1 MNTSPAARQPGL
13 SVTDG
18 VAMLVGVVIGVGIF
32 GFPPLVAQHAASPGA
47 YIGLWL
53 AGGLVMLIGALC
65 YAELGAGYP
74 DRGGEYHYLNLAWGR
89 QISLLFAWARGT
101 VIQTGAIAAVAF
113 IYGDYAQRLLPLGE
127 HGNAWHAT
135 LVVLALTGLNI
146 LGTHESKRLQVLFTS
161 LTVGAL
167 LLVIVAGLLLAEPAA
182 ASTPT
187 AQSGDVN
194 LAGMLGMGMVFVL
207 LTYGG
212 WNEAAYLSGELRNPG
227 RNMSRVLLLGTLVV
241 TAVYLLANLVFINI
255 FGLEGL
261 RQSNAVGA
269 DLMAIVAGPW
279 AAVLLSLLICLSAL
293 STLNATIL
301 TGSRVYYALGRDVP
315 QLSLLGAWN
324 DRAATPVRALL
335 VQCAITLPLILFGAL
350 SENGVQTMVAYTAP
364 VFWLFMCLTAL
375 SLLRL
380 RRLQGNRE
388 RPFSVPLYPL
398 TPLLFAGSCLGLFW
412 ASTLYAGVGALLGLL
427 VLAAGLPLLLLQRPA
442 EQAVS
447 GSSS

>member
-1 MNTSPAARQPGL
+1 MSAHAAARQSGL
-13 SVTDG
+13 SVIDG

-32 GFPPLVAQHAASPGA
+32 GFPPLVAQHADNAFL

-53 AGGLVMLIGALC
+53 AGGLVMLVGALC

-74 DRGGEYHYLNLAWGR
+74 DRGGEYHYLHLAWGR

-101 VIQTGAIAAVAF
+101 VIQTGAIAVVAF

-127 HGNAWHAT
+127 YGSAWHAT
-135 LVVLALTGLNI
+135 IVVLALTALNI
-146 LGTHESKRLQVLFTS
+146 LGTHESKRLQVLFTGIT
-161 LTVGAL
+161 LLALVTVIL
-167 LLVIVAGLLLAEPAA
+167 AGLLLAEPLAHVKPAA
-182 ASTPT
+182 AD
-187 AQSGDVN
+187 AGGN

-227 RNMSRVLLLGTLVV
+227 RNMSRVLLIGTLVV
-241 TAVYLLANLVFINI
+241 TGVYLLANLVFLNI
-255 FGLEGL
+255 FSLEGL
-261 RQSNAVGA
+261 RQSSAIGA
-269 DLMAIVAGPW
+269 DLMTIVAGPW
-279 AAVLLSLLICLSAL
+279 GGVLLSALICITAI

-315 QLSLLGAWN
+315 QLSMLGAWN

-335 VQCAITLPLILFGAL
+335 VQCLITLPLLLFGAL
-350 SENGVQTMVAYTAP
+350 SENGVQSMVAYTAP

-380 RRLQGNRE
+380 RRLNTHRA

-398 TPLLFAGSCLGLFW
+398 LPLLFAASCLGLFW
-412 ASTLYAGVGALLGLL
+412 SSTLYAGAGALLGLAI
-427 VLAAGLPLLLLQRPA
+427 LAAGLPLLLLQRSTG
-442 EQAVS
+442 AVAS
-447 GSSS
+447 GSN

>member
-1 MNTSPAARQPGL
+1 MSAREATRQPGL
-13 SVTDG
+13 SVIDG

-32 GFPPLVAQHAASPGA
+32 GFPPLVAEYADNAFV

-53 AGGLVMLIGALC
+53 AGGLVMLVGALC

-89 QISLLFAWARGT
+89 QVSLLFAWARGT
-101 VIQTGAIAAVAF
+101 VIQTGAIAVVAF
-113 IYGDYAQRLLPLGE
+113 IYGDYAQRLLPLGDY
-127 HGNAWHAT
+127 GSAWHAT
-135 LVVLALTGLNI
+135 LVVLALTALNI
-146 LGTHESKRLQVLFTS
+146 LGTHESKRLQVLFTGIT
-161 LTVGAL
+161 LLAL
-167 LLVIVAGLLLAEPAA
+167 VAVFVAGLLLAEPVADAAPAA
-182 ASTPT
+182 ADT
-187 AQSGDVN
+187 GGN

-241 TAVYLLANLVFINI
+241 TGVYLLANLVFLNI

-261 RQSNAVGA
+261 RQSSAIGA
-269 DLMAIVAGPW
+269 DLMTIVGGPW
-279 AAVLLSLLICLSAL
+279 GGVLLSALICITAV

-315 QLSLLGAWN
+315 QLSMLGAWN
-324 DRAATPVRALL
+324 DRAATPVRALV
-335 VQCAITLPLILFGAL
+335 VQCLITLPLLLFGAL
-350 SENGVQTMVAYTAP
+350 SENGVQSMVAYTAP
-364 VFWLFMCLTAL
+364 VFWLFMFLTAL

-380 RRLQGNRE
+380 RRLHPDRT

-398 TPLLFAGSCLGLFW
+398 LPLMFAASCLGLFCSS
-412 ASTLYAGVGALLGLL
+412 ALYAGAGALLGLAT
-427 VLAAGLPLLLLQRPA
+427 LAAGLPLLLLQRPA
-442 EQAVS
+442 ETVAS
-447 GSSS
+447 GSN

>member
-1 MNTSPAARQPGL
+1 MSARAMTREPGL
-13 SVTDG
+13 SVIDG

-32 GFPPLVAQHAASPGA
+32 GFPPLVAQHADNTVV

-53 AGGLVMLIGALC
+53 AGGLVMLVGALC

-89 QISLLFAWARGT
+89 QVSLLFAWARGT
-101 VIQTGAIAAVAF
+101 VIQTGAIAVVAF

-127 HGNAWHAT
+127 YGSAWHAT
-135 LVVLALTGLNI
+135 LVVLALTALNV
-146 LGTHESKRLQVLFTS
+146 LGTYESKRLQVLFTGIT
-161 LTVGAL
+161 LLAL
-167 LLVIVAGLLLAEPAA
+167 ITVIVAGLLLAEPVADVAPAA
-182 ASTPT
+182 A
-187 AQSGDVN
+187 DVGGN

-227 RNMSRVLLLGTLVV
+227 RNMSRVLLIGTLVV
-241 TAVYLLANLVFINI
+241 TGVYLLANLVFLNI
-255 FGLEGL
+255 FSLDGL
-261 RQSNAVGA
+261 RQSSAIGA
-269 DLMAIVAGPW
+269 DLMTIVAGPW
-279 AAVLLSLLICLSAL
+279 GGVLLSVLICITAI

-315 QLSLLGAWN
+315 QLSMLGAWN

-335 VQCAITLPLILFGAL
+335 VQCLITLPLLLFGAL
-350 SENGVQTMVAYTAP
+350 SENGVQSIVAYTAP

-380 RRLQGNRE
+380 RRLNPDRA

-398 TPLLFAGSCLGLFW
+398 LPLLFAASCLGLFW
-412 ASTLYAGVGALLGLL
+412 SSTLYAGVGALLGLAI
-427 VLAAGLPLLLLQRPA
+427 LAAGLPLLLLQRPA
-442 EQAVS
+442 ETVAS
-447 GSSS
+447 GSN

>member
-1 MNTSPAARQPGL
+1 MNARTTTRQPGL
-13 SVTDG
+13 SVIDG
-18 VAMLVGVVIGVGIF
+18 VALLVGVVIGVGIF
-32 GFPPLVAQHAASPGA
+32 GFPPLVAQHADNSVL
-47 YIGLWL
+47 YIALWL
-53 AGGLVMLIGALC
+53 AGGLLMLVGALC
-65 YAELGAGYP
+65 YAELGACYP
-74 DRGGEYHYLNLAWGR
+74 DRGGEYHYLHLAWGR
-89 QISLLFAWARGT
+89 QLSLLFAWARGT
-101 VIQTGAIAAVAF
+101 VIQTGAIAVVAF

-127 HGNAWHAT
+127 YGSAWHAT
-135 LVVLALTGLNI
+135 MVVVALTALNI
-146 LGTHESKRLQVLFTS
+146 LGTHESKRLQVLFTGIT
-161 LTVGAL
+161 LAALITVIL
-167 LLVIVAGLLLAEPAA
+167 AGLLLAEPIEAVA
-182 ASTPT
+182 PVDNEF
-187 AQSGDVN
+187 SGN

-261 RQSNAVGA
+261 RQSSAIGA
-269 DLMAIVAGPW
+269 DLMTIVAGPW
-279 AAVLLSLLICLSAL
+279 GGVMLSVLICITAI

-315 QLSLLGAWN
+315 QLSMLGAWN

-335 VQCAITLPLILFGAL
+335 VQCLITLPLILFGAL
-350 SENGVQTMVAYTAP
+350 SENGVQSMVAYTAP

-380 RRLQGNRE
+380 RRLQPDHP

-398 TPLLFAGSCLGLFW
+398 MPLLFAASCLGLFW
-412 ASTLYAGVGALLGLL
+412 ASTLYAGVGALLGLVIL
-427 VLAAGLPLLLLQRPA
+427 GAGLPLLLLQRPVDA
-442 EQAVS
+442 LAS
-447 GSSS
+447 GSN